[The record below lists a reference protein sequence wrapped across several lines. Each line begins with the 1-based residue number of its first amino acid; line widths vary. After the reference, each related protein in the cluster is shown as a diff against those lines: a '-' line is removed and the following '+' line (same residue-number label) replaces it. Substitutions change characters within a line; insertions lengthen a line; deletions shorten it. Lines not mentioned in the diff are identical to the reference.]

1 MFFWK
6 VFITAEKAGRI
17 EGVLLGPRKI
27 FKSIFLD
34 FLIFFPALSIKIKN
48 FDLKM

>member
-17 EGVLLGPRKI
+17 GVLLGPRKI

-34 FLIFFPALSIKIKN
+34 FLIFFPALSIKIKI